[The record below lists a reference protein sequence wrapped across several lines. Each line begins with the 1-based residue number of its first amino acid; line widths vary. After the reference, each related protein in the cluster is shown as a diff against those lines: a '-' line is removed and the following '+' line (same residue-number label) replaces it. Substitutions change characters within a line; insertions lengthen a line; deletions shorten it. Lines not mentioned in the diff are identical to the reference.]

1 MNVSAVSVSI
11 PVRAPEAGEP
21 KPPQVKPEDDRA
33 GLPKPTGLAPLPP
46 GQGRRIDQIA

>member
-11 PVRAPEAGEP
+11 PVKAPEAGEP
-21 KPPQVKPEDDRA
+21 KPTQVKPRDDRT